1 MTIHNAVTKLDEAIA
16 IIDST
21 EVHNK
26 TRILEAIQD
35 AKFKLAREDISD
47 ASVLNEHEK
56 KLIEDNKCLESIRE
70 YRRRTGAI
78 LYTAKRMVDDYR
90 FSFYR

>member
-1 MTIHNAVTKLDEAIA
+1 MSIHQAVTKLDEAIA

-26 TRILEAIQD
+26 TIILEALHD

-47 ASVLNEHEK
+47 AMALNDNEK
-56 KLIEDNKCLESIRE
+56 RLIDNNKLIEAIRE
-70 YRRRTGAI
+70 YRIRTKAI
-78 LYTAKRMVDDYR
+78 LYTAKRLVEEYH
-90 FSFYR
+90 FSNR